1 MIDYFS
7 FSLILSIQLIFNG
20 VKGHLTKMIII
31 VYNVLY
37 LYNIYTILYTI
48 LHGITIG
55 TYLSYGGNVILI
67 LYMRKQRLWKI
78 NLLKKSCK

>member
-67 LYMRKQRLWKI
+67 LYMSKQRLWKI